1 MAEKVTQKVIDAGE
15 KIDKNIYDKLRVSN
29 IFHDIVGSI
38 SKKDETTGTQIS
50 GTLLQKVKETFGLDH
65 WQSVSTASAD
75 LVFVGEVQQQ
85 GSR

>member
-15 KIDKNIYDKLRVSN
+15 KIDKNIYDKLRVSS

-38 SKKDETTGTQIS
+38 SKKEETTGTQIS
-50 GTLLQKVKETFGLDH
+50 KTLLQKVKETFGLGRG
-65 WQSVSTASAD
+65 QSVSTASAD
-75 LVFVGEVQQQ
+75 LVFTEEMQK